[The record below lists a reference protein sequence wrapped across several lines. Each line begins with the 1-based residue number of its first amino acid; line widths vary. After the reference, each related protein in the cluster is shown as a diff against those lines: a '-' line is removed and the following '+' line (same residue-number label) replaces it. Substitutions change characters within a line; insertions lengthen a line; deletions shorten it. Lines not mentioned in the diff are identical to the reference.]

1 MVQNHI
7 IHNIV
12 QGWNVEA
19 KMEDSKYFYLYKEV
33 HAILNNRK
41 CYVIGR
47 KGSGKSAICQYIT
60 SLKEYNLFSHK
71 LSFKSFPFNVIY
83 ELQDAKYNHPNQ
95 YITIWKYII
104 YSHILKLMIKNQM
117 VDASVRRE
125 LEIIYP
131 PSNVKQLSRE
141 ITEWTSFE
149 FGAQVL
155 GNGGSLKL
163 ERSSK
168 QSSSSWIDFVN
179 VMEDI
184 IRSYCGNAKY
194 YIVFDEL
201 DDDYKDVSSGN
212 QFPTYIELLTSL
224 FKAVQ
229 DIRSLFSKDSGF
241 NIMPILFLRDD
252 IYGHIKD
259 NDKNKWE
266 DLAITLDWTE
276 EKLKSLLAYR
286 ISQDDPMRP
295 KHPVFEKEWEKIF
308 TKGKIGTGYN
318 HKKYLHTFDY
328 IANSTLLRPRDFIK
342 FVKACCEEVTNNSA
356 IITTDDVHKV
366 DRAFSNYLKQEFRD
380 ELFPILPDIDRI
392 FDVLSYQRQW
402 IFSPKDFKDAYA
414 KEMQLG
420 NIKEQNVDK
429 VLEILYKFSV
439 IGVENKNV
447 KSKHY
452 FKYIN
457 TNMAYNRYENIVI
470 HRGLFKAL
478 GIE

>member
-1 MVQNHI
+1 MKQNPVI
-7 IHNIV
+7 FNIV
-12 QGWNVEA
+12 NGWNVEA

-47 KGSGKSAICQYIT
+47 KGTGKSAICKYIT
-60 SLKEYNLFSHK
+60 SIKEYNLFSTK
-71 LSFKSFPFNVIY
+71 LSFQSFPYNVIY
-83 ELQDAKYNHPNQ
+83 GLEDSKYTHPNQ

-104 YSHILKLMIKNQM
+104 YSHILKMMIKNQS
-117 VDASVRRE
+117 VDPKVRAE
-125 LEIIYP
+125 LEKIYP
-131 PSNVKQLSRE
+131 PSDAKQLSRE
-141 ITEWTSFE
+141 VSEWTSVE

-155 GNGGSLKL
+155 GNGGTLKL
-163 ERSSK
+163 DKSSK
-168 QSSSSWIDFVN
+168 QRTSGWIDYVN

-184 IRSYCGNAKY
+184 IKDFSGNAKY

-201 DDDYKDVSSGN
+201 DDDYKDITKDN
-212 QFPTYIELLTSL
+212 QFQNYIELLTSL

-241 NIMPILFLRDD
+241 HIMPVIFLRDD
-252 IYGHIKD
+252 IYAHIKD
-259 NDKNKWE
+259 NDKNKWA
-266 DLAITLDWTE
+266 DLSITLDWNA

-286 ISQDDPMRP
+286 ISMDDPMRP
-295 KHPVFEKEWEKIF
+295 KNPSFEKEWNLIF
-308 TKGKIGTGYN
+308 TKDMIHTGFS
-318 HKKYLHTFDY
+318 KKKLLHTFDY
-328 IANSTLLRPRDFIK
+328 MANSTLLRPRDFIK
-342 FVKACCEEVTNNSA
+342 FIKACCEDAVDSMKL
-356 IITTDDVHKV
+356 ISTDVLHNV
-366 DRAFSNYLKQEFRD
+366 DRAFSNYLKSEFRD
-380 ELFPILPDIDRI
+380 ELFPILPDIDKI
-392 FDVLSYQRQW
+392 FDVMSYQRQW
-402 IFSPKDFKDAYA
+402 IFSPSDFKDAYS

-420 NIKEQNVDK
+420 NIMEQNVDK
-429 VLEILYKFSV
+429 VLETLYNFSV

>member
-1 MVQNHI
+1 MKTNPTI
-7 IHNIV
+7 FNIV
-12 QGWNVEA
+12 NGWNVEA

-60 SLKEYNLFSHK
+60 SLKEYNVFSKK
-71 LSFKSFPFNVIY
+71 LSFQAFPYNIIY
-83 ELQDAKYNHPNQ
+83 SLEDKKYTHPNQ

-104 YSHILKLMIKNQM
+104 YSHILKMMIKNQS
-117 VDASVRRE
+117 VDSTIRKE
-125 LEIIYP
+125 LEKIYP
-131 PSNVKQLSRE
+131 LSDAKQLSRE
-141 ITEWTSFE
+141 ISEWTSVE
-149 FGAQVL
+149 FGIQVL
-155 GNGGSLKL
+155 GNGGSLRLDKTSKL
-163 ERSSK
+163 
-168 QSSSSWIDFVN
+168 QSSSWIDYVS

-184 IRSYCGNAKY
+184 IRDYCGNAKY

-201 DDDYKDVSSGN
+201 DDDYKDVASGN
-212 QFPTYIELLTSL
+212 KFQLYIELLTSL

-229 DIRSLFSKDSGF
+229 DIRSLFNKGAGF
-241 NIMPILFLRDD
+241 HIMPVIFLRDD
-252 IYGHIKD
+252 IYAHIKD
-259 NDKNKWE
+259 NDKNKWA
-266 DLAITLDWTE
+266 DLSVTLDWNA
-276 EKLKSLLAYR
+276 EKLKDLLAYR
-286 ISQDDPMRP
+286 ISMDDPMRP
-295 KHPVFEKEWEKIF
+295 KNPIFEKEWNLIF
-308 TKGKIGTGYN
+308 TKDKIHVGYN
-318 HKKYLHTFDY
+318 KKKLLHTYDY
-328 IANSTLLRPRDFIK
+328 MANSTLLRPRDFIK
-342 FVKACCEEVTNNSA
+342 FIKTCCEESVDSMKL
-356 IITTDDVHKV
+356 ISTDVLHDV

-392 FDVLSYQRQW
+392 FDVMSYQRQW
-402 IFSPKDFKDAYA
+402 IFSPSEFKEAYL
-414 KEMQLG
+414 KEIKLG
-420 NIKEQNVDK
+420 NIVEQNVDK
-429 VLEILYKFSV
+429 VLETLYNFSV

>member
-1 MVQNHI
+1 MKQNSI

-19 KMEDSKYFYLYKEV
+19 KLEDSKYFYLYKEV

-83 ELQDAKYNHPNQ
+83 ELQDTKYTHPNQ

-104 YSHILKLMIKNQM
+104 YSHILKLMIKNQG
-117 VDASVRRE
+117 VDATVRAE
-125 LEIIYP
+125 LEKIYP
-131 PSNVKQLSRE
+131 PSNVKHLARE
-141 ITEWTSFE
+141 ISEWTSFE
-149 FGAQVL
+149 FGVQVL

-163 ERSSK
+163 DK
-168 QSSSSWIDFVN
+168 TTKLSSSTWLDYVN

-184 IRSYCGNAKY
+184 IRNYCGSSKY

-201 DDDYKDVSSGN
+201 DDDYKDVSSEN

-229 DIRSLFSKDSGF
+229 DIKSLFGNDAGF
-241 NIMPILFLRDD
+241 NIMPIIFLRDD
-252 IYGHIKD
+252 IYDHIKD

-266 DLAITLDWTE
+266 DMAITLDWNT
-276 EKLKSLLAYR
+276 EKLKALLAYR

-295 KHPVFEKEWEKIF
+295 KEPSFDKEWEKIF
-308 TKGKIGTGYN
+308 TKRKIGAGYKQ
-318 HKKYLHTFDY
+318 KKYFHTFDY
-328 IANSTLLRPRDFIK
+328 MANSTLLRPRDFIK
-342 FVKACCEEVTNNSA
+342 FIKACCEEVIDTSE
-356 IITTDDVHKV
+356 IIDTDELHKV
-366 DRAFSNYLKQEFRD
+366 DRAFSNYLKNEFRD

-392 FDVLSYQRQW
+392 FDVLLYQRQW
-402 IFSPKDFKDAYA
+402 IISPKDFKDAYM
-414 KEMQLG
+414 KEVQRG
-420 NIKEQNVDK
+420 NIKEENADK
-429 VLEILYKFSV
+429 VLEILYNFSV

-457 TNMAYNRYENIVI
+457 TNMAYNREENIVI

-478 GIE
+478 GIV